1 MSAPQAADDLT
12 ARAMP
17 PALAA
22 AVDSPM
28 EEVTFAGEHR
38 MFDYIAFE
46 RIAGASASP
55 ELKLFVLSTCAFCE
69 QAKAFLGEQGL
80 AYSMTVVDLLPNDV
94 KRRVRNEFVRE
105 LSTNLR
111 FPTLVVD
118 DRLALAGFD
127 RSAWTEALL
136 RRS

>member
-1 MSAPQAADDLT
+1 
-12 ARAMP
+12 
-17 PALAA
+17 
-22 AVDSPM
+22 
-28 EEVTFAGEHR
+28 

-46 RIAGASASP
+46 RIAGASTSA

-69 QAKAFLGEQGL
+69 QAKAFLGEHGL
-80 AYSMTVVDLLPNDV
+80 AYSMSVVDLLPNEE

-105 LSTNLR
+105 LRTHLR

-118 DRLALAGFD
+118 DSRTLVGFD
-127 RSAWTEALL
+127 RSAWTDALL